1 MSLNLPAIGDWL
13 GDKLTRKSEELDK
26 EKLDKL
32 TRAEL
37 IHTIT
42 ELQKKLENANSD
54 TEEETAE
61 ENVEE
66 NTEETPKEETEIT
79 ENETDRQD

>member
-26 EKLDKL
+26 EKLDTL

-54 TEEETAE
+54 TDEETAE
-61 ENVEE
+61 EKKEE
-66 NTEETPKEETEIT
+66 QTEETPKEETEIM
-79 ENETDRQD
+79 ESGNDRQD

>member
-13 GDKLTRKSEELDK
+13 GDKLTRKAEELDK

-37 IHTIT
+37 IHTIA
-42 ELQKKLENANSD
+42 ELQKKLENANSGEE
-54 TEEETAE
+54 TEENPEQEADSGKT
-61 ENVEE
+61 EE
-66 NTEETPKEETEIT
+66 NTGS
-79 ENETDRQD
+79 DASADA